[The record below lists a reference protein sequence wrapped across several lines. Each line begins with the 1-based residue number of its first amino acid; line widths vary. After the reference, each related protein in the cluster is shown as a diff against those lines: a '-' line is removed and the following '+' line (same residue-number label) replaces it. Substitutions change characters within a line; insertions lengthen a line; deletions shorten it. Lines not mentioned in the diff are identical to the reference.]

1 MEEEQPKSW
10 WLKIKKKAKK
20 KPKWLV
26 MNALNTK
33 YKVVKYVARNIFNMK
48 ISYKTNIDDNDEWD
62 ICWSDGGV

>member
-1 MEEEQPKSW
+1 
-10 WLKIKKKAKK
+10 
-20 KPKWLV
+20 